1 MYYLVFFPENSTV
14 SLPYRWK
21 WQGLRKNWVARLG
34 NLRHSSAMTQKS
46 HTMNPLEWAM
56 LLALALVW
64 AGTFF
69 FAAVAVAEIPPMTI
83 AFLRV
88 SGAALVLFLALRL
101 MGISMPRD
109 LSIWAAFFGMG
120 LLNNAI
126 PFSLI
131 FWAQTELASGV
142 ASILNAMMP
151 MFTVIAAHFLT
162 QDEKMTGLRLLG
174 VVLGFIGVAVLI
186 GSPVGG
192 GLLAH
197 LAILAAGVSYAFAS
211 IFGKRFARLGVKP
224 MATATGQV
232 TASAV
237 ILFPVAMLLEQPWQN
252 PFPSG
257 GVVLAMI
264 GMITLSTA
272 FAYFLYFRILSTA
285 GATNI
290 ALVTLLIPPFAIILG
305 VAFLE
310 EVLTLQQFAGML
322 IIAAGLA
329 AIDGR
334 VFRIFKK

>member
-1 MYYLVFFPENSTV
+1 MVLRDRLN
-14 SLPYRWK
+14 
-21 WQGLRKNWVARLG
+21 WQGLRKNWVVARGLLG
-34 NLRHSSAMTQKS
+34 HSGIMTQKS
-46 HTMNPLEWAM
+46 HTMSLLEWAM

-69 FAAVAVAEIPPMTI
+69 FAAVAVAKIPPVTI

-88 SGAALVLFLALRL
+88 SGAALVLFVALRF

-109 LSIWAAFFGMG
+109 PKIWAAFFGMG

-151 MFTVIAAHFLT
+151 VFTVIAAHFLT
-162 QDEKMTGLRLLG
+162 QDEKISGLRLLG
-174 VVLGFIGVAVLI
+174 VVLGFVGVAVLI

-192 GLLAH
+192 ALLTH

-237 ILFPVAMLLEQPWQN
+237 ILLPVAMLLEHPWQTA
-252 PFPSG
+252 FPSG
-257 GVVLAMI
+257 SVVLAMV

-285 GATNI
+285 GATNV
-290 ALVTLLIPPFAIILG
+290 ALVTLLIPPFAILLG
-305 VAFLE
+305 VVFLDE
-310 EVLTLQQFAGML
+310 ILTLQQFAGML
-322 IIAAGLA
+322 IITAGLA

-334 VFRIFKK
+334 VFRMFKK